1 MKNASFRDVKDKAMD
16 MGKDMA
22 NKAEKTYENVR
33 DSKMGETIREKVED
47 VKGTSFSDIK
57 DKAMDMAGNAY
68 DKVKDT
74 KVA

>member
-1 MKNASFRDVKDKAMD
+1 
-16 MGKDMA
+16 
-22 NKAEKTYENVR
+22 
-33 DSKMGETIREKVED
+33 MGESIRDKVED
-47 VKGTSFSDIK
+47 VKSTSFSDIK